1 MESGFAVGGGGIG
14 VYEPYGNVVIDSCLV
29 WTNRSVTTVGTD
41 NKHAGYGGGI
51 GVDFNRQGSS
61 VTILN
66 TTIVGNVAGE
76 DGGLDGLSK
85 GAGVCTINDSKSMLA
100 MTNCIIACNATV
112 GTNTTM
118 ALNYAG
124 GVDYCFFDVA
134 DDVLGANSKTGDPL
148 FRNVARGDYR
158 LRAKSPCIDAG
169 YKGEWMTDA
178 SLSLDGKPRIMGR
191 GPDMGCYETNHSGFS
206 ISLR

>member
-1 MESGFAVGGGGIG
+1 MV
-14 VYEPYGNVVIDSCLV
+14 
-29 WTNRSVTTVGTD
+29 
-41 NKHAGYGGGI
+41 
-51 GVDFNRQGSS
+51 
-61 VTILN
+61 
-66 TTIVGNVAGE
+66 
-76 DGGLDGLSK
+76 
-85 GAGVCTINDSKSMLA
+85 
-100 MTNCIIACNATV
+100 NCIVADNVTANTNITV
-112 GTNTTM
+112 YVSSTG
-118 ALNYAG
+118 A
-124 GVDYCFFDVA
+124 VDYCFFDVA

-148 FRNVARGDYR
+148 FRNVTRGDYR